1 MTQSE
6 KQPDMRLRIQAAMRA
21 AFPQAEDR
29 VARFYAMQEYH
40 LGWRDEQL
48 VASESDPGKLI
59 RPQLV
64 LLACQAA
71 GGDPAL
77 AMPLAAGI
85 QLLHDF
91 TLIHDDIEDDSDMRR
106 GRPTLWHLW
115 GLAQGINAGDGMFV
129 IAHLAIH
136 QLSDLGV
143 PAERVLPILRRFDE
157 VILHVCEGQFLDISF
172 EGNLGIS
179 TEDYL
184 AMIGRKTAILIDGS
198 AALGAMVAGA
208 DAATVAALS
217 TFGRS
222 LGLAFQ
228 IEDDILGIWGAPEL
242 TGKPRAADLYRRK
255 VSLPIVHA
263 LRHAADAATLAE
275 IYQQPDPD
283 DAAVERVLAILDQAG
298 SRAYC
303 AELAA
308 EHHHAALAA
317 LESLGRS
324 EVAAVQAARD
334 QIRAIAES
342 LLGRQA

>member
-1 MTQSE
+1 MTQSDT
-6 KQPDMRLRIQAAMRA
+6 KPDTRQRIQAAMHA

-40 LGWRDEQL
+40 LGWRDPQL
-48 VASESDPGKLI
+48 APTESDPGKLI

-64 LLACQAA
+64 LLACRAA
-71 GGDPAL
+71 GGDPAQAL
-77 AMPLAAGI
+77 PLAAGI

-91 TLIHDDIEDDSDMRR
+91 TLIHDDIEDDSDTRR

-136 QLSDLGV
+136 RLVGVGV
-143 PAERVLPILRRFDE
+143 PAERVLRVLRHFDE

-172 EGNLGIS
+172 EGDLSIS
-179 TEDYL
+179 PEDYL
-184 AMIGRKTAILIDGS
+184 AMIGRKTAALIDGS

-208 DAATVAALS
+208 DDTTVAALG

-228 IEDDILGIWGAPEL
+228 IEDDILGIWGDPEL

-255 VSLPIVHA
+255 VSLPVVHA
-263 LRHAADAATLAE
+263 LRHAAGADELAA
-275 IYQQPDPD
+275 IYAQPAPD
-283 DAAVERVLAILDQAG
+283 DAAVNRALSILDAAG
-298 SRAYC
+298 SRQYC
-303 AELAA
+303 AAMAA
-308 EHHHAALAA
+308 DHHHAALAA
-317 LESLGRS
+317 LDALGTGGS
-324 EVAAVQAARD
+324 PEAAVARA
-334 QIRAIAES
+334 QIRAVAES
-342 LLGRQA
+342 LLGRQS

>member
-1 MTQSE
+1 
-6 KQPDMRLRIQAAMRA
+6 MRA

-40 LGWRDEQL
+40 LGWRDQQL
-48 VASESDPGKLI
+48 APSESDPGKLI

-71 GGDPAL
+71 GGDPAQAL
-77 AMPLAAGI
+77 PLAAGI

-106 GRPTLWHLW
+106 GRATLWHLW

-136 QLSDLGV
+136 RLSDAGV
-143 PAERVLPILRRFDE
+143 PAERVLRVLRRFDE
-157 VILHVCEGQFLDISF
+157 VILYVCEGQFLDISF
-172 EGNLGIS
+172 EGNLAI
-179 TEDYL
+179 TPDDYL
-184 AMIGRKTAILIDGS
+184 SMIGRKTAALIDGS
-198 AALGAMVAGA
+198 AALGAMVAGGDDSTV
-208 DAATVAALS
+208 DALG

-228 IEDDILGIWGAPEL
+228 IEDDILGIWGDPAL

-255 VSLPIVHA
+255 VSLPVVHA
-263 LRHAADAATLAE
+263 LAHAAAADELAT
-275 IYQQPDPD
+275 IYGRSAVAMD
-283 DAAVERVLAILDQAG
+283 DAAVDRALTIIDSAG
-298 SRAYC
+298 SRQYC
-303 AELAA
+303 AELAFA
-308 EHHHAALAA
+308 HHRAALAA
-317 LESLGRS
+317 LDQLDDRGS
-324 EVAAVQAARD
+324 AAAGAAHA
-334 QIRAIAES
+334 QLRAVAES